1 MVKNSSLGVGS
12 IFFSLTLTPKKWKI
26 PFGKSLKGGFFNLP
40 RFESKLLKIF
50 LFFKDTDKFQGY
62 Y

>member
-26 PFGKSLKGGFFNLP
+26 PFGKSLKGGFLTYHGLN
-40 RFESKLLKIF
+40 
-50 LFFKDTDKFQGY
+50 QNY
-62 Y
+62 